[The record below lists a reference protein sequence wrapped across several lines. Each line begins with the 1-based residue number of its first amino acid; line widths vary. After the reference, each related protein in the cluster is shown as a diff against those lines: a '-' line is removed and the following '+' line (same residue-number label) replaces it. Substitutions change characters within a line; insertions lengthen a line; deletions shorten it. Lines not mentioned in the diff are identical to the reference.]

1 VRIRLLAR
9 TARYC
14 RRCVVL
20 LFLFNFFFLLRC
32 CCCCCCCP
40 QTFFFYSSKFF
51 DEVVCNNNVNNFK
64 VDVKFG
70 FDLARWKDEWR
81 KCEGNVT
88 SGIVW
93 RRESEAPATFSS
105 CVYIS
110 KDTAVFSHR
119 SELKKYSQIKFRAL
133 IGWENSFF
141 QYNTKKNNNNNN
153 TACCCWTVEIFQTK
167 QKNGLSSGV
176 HFFMIG
182 ENMNRNIIH
191 NTRTLFD
198 THRLLPIDSLLE
210 MQIDAHYVTY
220 ISLPFFF
227 LKCPPRRLQSW
238 QKWPVGRKWMN
249 RRWIITQSADVL
261 GRAKQ
266 CWPLRNK
273 NFFFFF
279 KRGLNKRRFKGL
291 YVYSIYC
298 YSQ

>member
-1 VRIRLLAR
+1 MRIRLLAR

-141 QYNTKKNNNNNN
+141 CHIIHTKKQQQQQYSVLLLDRRNFPNK
-153 TACCCWTVEIFQTK
+153 TK
-167 QKNGLSSGV
+167 KRTFVGSP
-176 HFFMIG
+176 FFYDRRKY
-182 ENMNRNIIH
+182 ESKH
-191 NTRTLFD
+191 NT
-198 THRLLPIDSLLE
+198 
-210 MQIDAHYVTY
+210 
-220 ISLPFFF
+220 
-227 LKCPPRRLQSW
+227 
-238 QKWPVGRKWMN
+238 
-249 RRWIITQSADVL
+249 
-261 GRAKQ
+261 
-266 CWPLRNK
+266 
-273 NFFFFF
+273 
-279 KRGLNKRRFKGL
+279 
-291 YVYSIYC
+291 
-298 YSQ
+298 